1 MNVDQ
6 FIIVY
11 YLKKEVW
18 GFESYSLSGTSW
30 LPVELFCLVT
40 KIFFFLWFI

>member
-18 GFESYSLSGTSW
+18 GFKSYSLFGT
-30 LPVELFCLVT
+30 PC
-40 KIFFFLWFI
+40 FLWNSLSGH